1 MDFADTRANS
11 CVAFDRLEKSTA
23 ETLIHSAKDDSWHKG
38 YNRGPRRQRYCS
50 VSCGLGRRPRRAF
63 RIRKDMMQLSEDVKH
78 LTIAEQRRILTELSS
93 LQNETANEKMESNE
107 RENRMWQVES

>member
-1 MDFADTRANS
+1 
-11 CVAFDRLEKSTA
+11 
-23 ETLIHSAKDDSWHKG
+23 
-38 YNRGPRRQRYCS
+38 
-50 VSCGLGRRPRRAF
+50 
-63 RIRKDMMQLSEDVKH
+63 MMQLSENVKH